1 MTVFCLGSINIDH
14 VYRLP
19 ALPRAGETLSAASHA
34 RGLGGKGVNQS
45 VAALRA
51 GAQVVH
57 IGAVG
62 QGDAWIEAELTR
74 HGIALERIARSPEG
88 TGHAIVAV
96 DDAGE
101 NQIIIFSGAN
111 RAQSPA
117 LIAEALAEGRPGD
130 ILLLQNETSHQLEA
144 AKLARARGMKVFYS
158 AAPFALAPLLAVLPH
173 VTHLLVNA
181 GEAAAL
187 VAATGTPLEAQPAE
201 AVIVTHGASGA
212 EWIVP
217 GTPQRDRHPAFGVTP
232 VDTTGAGDC
241 FAGAL
246 AAALD
251 RGETPAGAMRYA
263 AAAAALQ
270 VTRPGAAPAMP
281 TRAETEA
288 LLATRG

>member
-14 VYRLP
+14 VYRLTE
-19 ALPRAGETLSAASHA
+19 LPLAGETLSA
-34 RGLGGKGVNQS
+34 RDYRPGLGGKGINQS
-45 VAALRA
+45 IAAKRA
-51 GAQVVH
+51 GATVVH

-62 QGDAWIEAELTR
+62 EDDLWITEALSR
-74 HGIALERIARSPEG
+74 HGIGMGCITTVPVP

-96 DDAGE
+96 DDRGE
-101 NQIIIFSGAN
+101 NQIIIYSGAN
-111 RAQSPA
+111 LAQDPA
-117 LIAEALAEGRPGD
+117 LIAAALAQGQAGD
-130 ILLLQNETSHQLEA
+130 ILLLQNETSHQVEA
-144 AKLARARGMKVFYS
+144 ATLARKRGMKVFYS
-158 AAPFALAPLLAVLPH
+158 AAPFALEPLLAVLPQ

-181 GEAAAL
+181 GEGKAL
-187 VAATGTPLEAQPAE
+187 VEATGTALDALPVE

-217 GTPQRDRHPAFGVTP
+217 GRTPSDFQPAFSVTP

-241 FAGAL
+241 FAGSL

-251 RGETPAGAMRYA
+251 RGETTRDALRYA

-281 TRAETEA
+281 ERAEVEA
-288 LLATRG
+288 LLAR